1 MSSWFKQNEVSLL
14 QAERSPCHP
23 CQSSL
28 VQVFMEQL
36 WVYFTDKAVLQKSLY
51 FSDSV
56 SKGILKGEMQL
67 WDQAKNIKMFEA
79 VLKPTIISDE
89 IKKQT
94 LNSGRRYGFQQFTEG
109 MKKLKYLT

>member
-56 SKGILKGEMQL
+56 SKGILKG
-67 WDQAKNIKMFEA
+67 KCSFGIKQKT
-79 VLKPTIISDE
+79 LKC
-89 IKKQT
+89 
-94 LNSGRRYGFQQFTEG
+94 LRLY
-109 MKKLKYLT
+109 